1 MKMPTGPTRCYI
13 ASACNRMSDESL
25 LRAGFS
31 RGLLLFAIPGLG
43 IMFRCRANGSTL
55 SLEYGALLA
64 LLEFIKTE
72 LSREKIEKLLILS
85 SNPNLVFQLDG
96 KEKAAEQ
103 PSAFRSLFAELSSK
117 YEIGVAYVESVRN
130 HAYCPAADFPSLPK
144 GTIPSL
150 WPGRE
155 KWKKLSFKP
164 LQKGIRL

>member
-1 MKMPTGPTRCYI
+1 MATGPTRCYI
-13 ASACNRMSDESL
+13 ASVCDRMSDETL
-25 LRAGFS
+25 VKAGFS

-43 IMFRCRANGSTL
+43 IMFRCRANGSPL

-64 LLEFIKTE
+64 LLEFIKSE

-85 SNPNLVFQLDG
+85 SNPNLVFQLG
-96 KEKAAEQ
+96 QKEKAAEK
-103 PSAFRSLFAELSSK
+103 PSAFRSLFAELSRK
-117 YEIGVAYVESVRN
+117 YEINVAYVEPVRN

-144 GTIPSL
+144 GTISSL

-155 KWKKLSFKP
+155 KWTKLSFKP